1 MEKRPSF
8 TRSRPSRPRRATKR
22 IVAPTP
28 PARTKP
34 APSALAAMSG
44 SLPRRFV
51 ASPMPARRSST
62 APASSSRSVAMSR
75 RTSSVERLSA
85 SAIANR
91 LRRQLGFPN
100 RLLRNRRR
108 APLDHA
114 QPGEQKDDGEQGQD
128 PEDDQERSP
137 HGQDERERCGSSRK
151 PEAQGEEPED
161 CRGDRHADPD
171 TKRGN
176 LALDLE

>member
-75 RTSSVERLSA
+75 RTSSAERA
-85 SAIANR
+85 SAAIPNR
-91 LRRQLGFPN
+91 LGRELGLPN
-100 RLLRNRRR
+100 RLLGYGRR
-108 APLDHA
+108 AFLDHV
-114 QPGEQKDDGEQGQD
+114 QPDEQKNGGEKGEHA
-128 PEDDQERSP
+128 EDDQERGP
-137 HGQDERERCGSSRK
+137 HRQDERER
-151 PEAQGEEPED
+151 
-161 CRGDRHADPD
+161 RG
-171 TKRGN
+171 TG
-176 LALDLE
+176 